1 MNITVAN
8 DVHVVQYTDLL
19 PIPFWRMIPVGGLQC
34 KKTLWSGQLPGRNAA
49 VCARI
54 AKEKGIQSPTVARRS
69 RKTSEL
75 YFGCGGFL
83 RGCRFKG
90 CRSH

>member
-1 MNITVAN
+1 MQKDAMERPAT
-8 DVHVVQYTDLL
+8 
-19 PIPFWRMIPVGGLQC
+19 WKERGGLC
-34 KKTLWSGQLPGRNAA
+34 PECR
-49 VCARI
+49 
-54 AKEKGIQSPTVARRS
+54 EKGIKSPTVARRS

-75 YFGCGGFL
+75 YFGCEGFL